1 MLAFKTRMLFV
12 SLMIWLSPA
21 FVLGTPINIDS
32 ILNESNKLLHENPK
46 EALRKAHFILSS
58 KDSIDDKL
66 TRTKALFIY
75 ARASS
80 FLGDFDVAIEA
91 LYEAERLCPID
102 EPLILAQVYMEISDL
117 YCRLKD
123 YRKAFEYND
132 EALAVFKV
140 HQDSIS
146 IASCHNNRGI
156 IHANLNEFQTAEQ
169 CFKNALAINKKLG
182 NIKGV
187 AANLNNLCL
196 YKGDTEE
203 KLAMIDESIIIN
215 KNLNANWG
223 LCENYNNKGRQL
235 FFAGRYK
242 EALKV
247 LLYIKEEIAKIGS
260 KELECDNYEYLS
272 WVYNAMGNYKEA
284 HDALE
289 KLFVLSQEL
298 QNDQKLRSVE
308 RNISNKRLTESKRE
322 MESKEQKLQI
332 ALLRRNIA
340 ILLFC
345 LLLLTFVAIFI
356 PRWYKKRK
364 DLELMTANLNLEKF
378 ERELAELK
386 VQQQK
391 QDLNSAHEHLERVN
405 KEATTFALFIKSR
418 NELLSSIQQMVKD
431 GYKLSG
437 DKVRNHLKQINIY
450 IQQSLAGDQTDS
462 MLMES
467 IEDRNIEYLNRLLKK
482 HPDLTPGDKKLA
494 LLLRVDLS
502 TKDIALLLGSNPKS
516 VNMSRYRL
524 RKSLNLDNGDNLI
537 DYLQSI

>member
-1 MLAFKTRMLFV
+1 M
-12 SLMIWLSPA
+12 
-21 FVLGTPINIDS
+21 
-32 ILNESNKLLHENPK
+32 
-46 EALRKAHFILSS
+46 
-58 KDSIDDKL
+58 
-66 TRTKALFIY
+66 
-75 ARASS
+75 
-80 FLGDFDVAIEA
+80 GDFDVAIEA

-405 KEATTFALFIKSR
+405 KEATTFAMFIKSR
-418 NELLSSIQQMVKD
+418 NELLSSIHQMVKD